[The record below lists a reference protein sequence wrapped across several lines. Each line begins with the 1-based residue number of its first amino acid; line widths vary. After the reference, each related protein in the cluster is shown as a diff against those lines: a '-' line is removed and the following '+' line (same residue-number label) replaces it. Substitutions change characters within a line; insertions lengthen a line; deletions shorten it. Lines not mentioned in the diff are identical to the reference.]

1 MLKCDQAY
9 HERFQ
14 SICSC
19 KLLHIGYW
27 FYQKL
32 CLASTLQ
39 LTKIISHSSNLITCS
54 GSWYLNHM
62 YREKAIIFSTNFMRC
77 TLIGLPALSNI
88 GSFVNSSRAT
98 SARILNVIGFTTDDA
113 TWYTCRPGLW
123 ACFAIAAS
131 SVFTT
136 ISAGIWSE
144 VGSLISFFHFRFK
157 ITFDWGVLHH

>member
-1 MLKCDQAY
+1 MLRVIKTSKHIPLY
-9 HERFQ
+9 ISTFR
-14 SICSC
+14 
-19 KLLHIGYW
+19 LLIPSKALFSFSFAADKYS
-27 FYQKL
+27 Y
-32 CLASTLQ
+32 
-39 LTKIISHSSNLITCS
+39 SHSSNLITCS

-62 YREKAIIFSTNFMRC
+62 YSEKAIIFSTNFMRC